1 MGYLKSDRKIENP
14 FLWACLLS
22 YGLTQ
27 PNSPRRAEWPTA
39 KVYSDRL
46 QKCTLQFIILGSKIN
61 GVFFSWTSLGLGAW
75 PILGSTLELL
85 YRMTMCPCHCRNLLW
100 GQRWWLIYLFLSN
113 LYHYL
118 VPNLYFHRNGYSM
131 FSSTA
136 LLLAAGTWMENWPEN
151 YLWEQGS
158 RSVFRGCYLYMKWS
172 PRVADHLFLCH
183 DTTLVKNPYTWAVN

>member
-61 GVFFSWTSLGLGAW
+61 GVFFFLNQPRPGRLAHTRVYSRTTIPYDHVSMSLSQLA
-75 PILGSTLELL
+75 LRST
-85 YRMTMCPCHCRNLLW
+85 MMANL
-100 GQRWWLIYLFLSN
+100 S
-113 LYHYL
+113 
-118 VPNLYFHRNGYSM
+118 VP
-131 FSSTA
+131 
-136 LLLAAGTWMENWPEN
+136 
-151 YLWEQGS
+151 Q
-158 RSVFRGCYLYMKWS
+158 
-172 PRVADHLFLCH
+172 
-183 DTTLVKNPYTWAVN
+183 